1 MLVSGESRLKGLSGN
16 VRALILFFIFVAC
29 FSVGLTAYFGLGVT
43 LMDAILLFGVSALTC
58 FLVVEGL
65 FRRRTE
71 KFLAQRVSEIAQQL
85 GVVAR
90 TNEIMSDQV
99 NYLSNINVNNRLE
112 DVESDISV
120 LGTVIRELAEAVA
133 EVEELQATQAMA
145 PPPPAPEPEP
155 AQETAY
161 NVSPLKAANR
171 GQANAETDENDLPI
185 SILQDALAEGRVRQ
199 YLQPIVTLP
208 NRRTLGYDLVPKIA
222 QAGGKFLS
230 AHEFLPNSDRTGTI
244 SELEQMLV
252 RQGANIIHRSNITG
266 DPTSLFVPISY
277 CLLNDA
283 DACERLVSLVQSN
296 RAVTA
301 SLFLM
306 MDEEKYAALNENQR
320 GNLSQFVKIGV
331 GICLDNV
338 RSLRLNFQDLYARG
352 VKYVKA
358 DTQRFIEKPQSYSD
372 LHNADVADFVK
383 RYDVGLIMDNV
394 IQEEQI
400 LMLLD
405 DKIPFAQ
412 GDHIAPPSPVRPD
425 LLGEKQK
432 VQSSAY

>member
-1 MLVSGESRLKGLSGN
+1 
-16 VRALILFFIFVAC
+16 
-29 FSVGLTAYFGLGVT
+29 
-43 LMDAILLFGVSALTC
+43 MDAILVTGLFGLTC
-58 FLVVEGL
+58 FVVIEAM

-71 KFLAQRVSEIAQQL
+71 KYLAQRVSEIAQQL

-99 NYLSNINVNNRLE
+99 NYLSNINVNARLE
-112 DVESDISV
+112 DVEADISV
-120 LGTVIRELAEAVA
+120 LGTVVRELAEAVA
-133 EVEELQATQAMA
+133 EVEEAQATQAMA
-145 PPPPAPEPEP
+145 PPPAPEPAP
-155 AQETAY
+155 AAAS
-161 NVSPLKAANR
+161 NVAPINAARSNP
-171 GQANAETDENDLPI
+171 DEGDEGNDVPI

-208 NRRTLGYDLVPKIA
+208 HRRALGYDLVPKIS
-222 QAGGKFLS
+222 QPAGKLLS
-230 AHEFLPNSDRTGTI
+230 ASEFLPQSDRTGTI

-252 RQGANIIHRSNITG
+252 RQAANIIHRSNIAG
-266 DPTSLFVPISY
+266 EPTSLFVPISY

-283 DACERLVSLVQSN
+283 DACERLIELVRSN

-306 MDEEKYAALNENQR
+306 MDEERYAALNENQR
-320 GNLSQFVKIGV
+320 TMLMQFVRIGV
-331 GICLDNV
+331 GICLNKV

-352 VKYVKA
+352 IKYVKA
-358 DTQRFIEKPQSYSD
+358 DTQRFIENPQSYSD

-394 IQEEQI
+394 VQEEQI

-412 GDHIAPPSPVRPD
+412 GEHIAPPSPVRPD
-425 LLGEKQK
+425 LLGEQQK

>member
-1 MLVSGESRLKGLSGN
+1 
-16 VRALILFFIFVAC
+16 
-29 FSVGLTAYFGLGVT
+29 
-43 LMDAILLFGVSALTC
+43 MDAILVTGLFALTC
-58 FLVVEGL
+58 FVVIEGL

-71 KFLAQRVSEIAQQL
+71 KYLAQRVSEIAQQL

-112 DVESDISV
+112 DVEADISV
-120 LGTVIRELAEAVA
+120 LGTVVRELAEAVA
-133 EVEELQATQAMA
+133 EVEEAQATQAMA
-145 PPPPAPEPEP
+145 PPPAPEPAP
-155 AQETAY
+155 AAPS
-161 NVSPLKAANR
+161 NVAPIKSSFSAEE
-171 GQANAETDENDLPI
+171 NADEDEEDVPI
-185 SILQDALAEGRVRQ
+185 SILQDALAEGRMRQ

-208 NRRTLGYDLVPKIA
+208 HRRALGYDLVPKIS
-222 QAGGKFLS
+222 QPGGKLLNAS
-230 AHEFLPNSDRTGTI
+230 EFLPQTDLTGTI

-252 RQGANIIHRSNITG
+252 RQAANIIHRSNITG
-266 DPTSLFVPISY
+266 EPTSLFVPISY
-277 CLLNDA
+277 CLLNDT
-283 DACERLVSLVQSN
+283 DACERLIELVRSN

-306 MDEEKYAALNENQR
+306 MDEERYAGLNENQR
-320 GNLSQFVKIGV
+320 AMLAQFVRIGV
-331 GICLDNV
+331 GICLNKV

-352 VKYVKA
+352 IKYVKA
-358 DTQRFIEKPQSYSD
+358 DTQRFIESPQSYSD

-394 IQEEQI
+394 VQEEQI

-412 GDHIAPPSPVRPD
+412 GEHIAPPSPVRPD
-425 LLGEKQK
+425 LLGEQQK

>member
-1 MLVSGESRLKGLSGN
+1 
-16 VRALILFFIFVAC
+16 
-29 FSVGLTAYFGLGVT
+29 
-43 LMDAILLFGVSALTC
+43 MDAILLFSVSALTC
-58 FLVVEGL
+58 FMIVEGL

-71 KFLAQRVSEIAQQL
+71 KYLAQRVSEIAQQL

-120 LGTVIRELAEAVA
+120 LGTVVRELAEAVA

-145 PPPPAPEPEP
+145 PPPAPEPAP
-155 AQETAY
+155 SQETAY

-171 GQANAETDENDLPI
+171 SSTAADREESDLPI

-208 NRRTLGYDLVPKIA
+208 NRRTLGYDLVPKIE
-222 QAGGKFLS
+222 QVGGKFLN
-230 AHEFLPNSDRTGTI
+230 ANEFLPNADRTGTI

-301 SLFLM
+301 SLFLT
-306 MDEEKYAALNENQR
+306 MDEEKYAALNETQR
-320 GNLSQFVKIGV
+320 TNLSQFVKIGV
-331 GICLDNV
+331 GLCLDNV

-412 GDHIAPPSPVRPD
+412 GEHIAPPSPVRPD

>member
-1 MLVSGESRLKGLSGN
+1 MDAMLL
-16 VRALILFFIFVAC
+16 
-29 FSVGLTAYFGLGVT
+29 VGLFG
-43 LMDAILLFGVSALTC
+43 LTC
-58 FLVVEGL
+58 FVVIEAL

-71 KFLAQRVSEIAQQL
+71 KYLAQRVSEIAQQL

-120 LGTVIRELAEAVA
+120 LGTVVRELAEAVA

-145 PPPPAPEPEP
+145 APAASAPEPK
-155 AQETAY
+155 QETVY
-161 NVSPLKAANR
+161 NVSPLKPSDR
-171 GQANAETDENDLPI
+171 GQNNAETEQSDLPI
-185 SILQDALAEGRVRQ
+185 SILQDALVEGRVRQ

-208 NRRTLGYDLVPKIA
+208 NRRTLGYDLVPKVSQID
-222 QAGGKFLS
+222 GKLLD
-230 AHEFLPNSDRTGTI
+230 AHEFLPNSDRTGTV

-252 RQGANIIHRSNITG
+252 RQGANIIHRSNISG

-277 CLLNDA
+277 SLLNDM
-283 DACERLVSLVQSN
+283 DACERLVELVQSN

-306 MDEEKYAALNENQR
+306 MDEEKYTSLNENQR
-320 GNLSQFVKIGV
+320 TNLGLFVKIGV
-331 GICLDNV
+331 GVCLNKV

-372 LHNADVADFVK
+372 LHNADVADFVT

-394 IQEEQI
+394 VQEEQI

-412 GDHIAPPSPVRPD
+412 GEHIAPPSPVRPD
-425 LLGEKQK
+425 LLGEKPK

>member
-1 MLVSGESRLKGLSGN
+1 MG
-16 VRALILFFIFVAC
+16 I
-29 FSVGLTAYFGLGVT
+29 TAYFGLGVN
-43 LMDAILLFGVSALTC
+43 LMDAILVTGLFALTC
-58 FLVVEGL
+58 FVIIEAM

-71 KFLAQRVSEIAQQL
+71 KYLAQRVSEIAQQL

-112 DVESDISV
+112 DVEADISV

-133 EVEELQATQAMA
+133 EVEEAQATQAMA
-145 PPPPAPEPEP
+145 PPPPAPAPQSAP
-155 AQETAY
+155 
-161 NVSPLKAANR
+161 NVSSINTPKR
-171 GQANAETDENDLPI
+171 HAENVDEEEADVPI

-208 NRRTLGYDLVPKIA
+208 HRRTLGYDLVPKVS
-222 QAGGKFLS
+222 QPGSKLLS

-252 RQGANIIHRSNITG
+252 RQAANIIHRSNIAG
-266 DPTSLFVPISY
+266 EPTSLFVPISY
-277 CLLNDA
+277 SLLNDV
-283 DACERLVSLVQSN
+283 DACERLVDLVRSN

-301 SLFLM
+301 SLFLTM
-306 MDEEKYAALNENQR
+306 EEEKYARLSDNQR
-320 GNLSQFVKIGV
+320 AALSMFVKIGV
-331 GICLDNV
+331 GICLDKV

-352 VKYVKA
+352 IKYVKA
-358 DTQRFIEKPQSYSD
+358 DTQRFIEDPQSYSD

-394 IQEEQI
+394 VQEEQI

-412 GDHIAPPSPVRPD
+412 GEHIAPPSPVRPD
-425 LLGEKQK
+425 LLGEQQK
-432 VQSSAY
+432 VQSTAY